1 LIFADSSFF
10 IALLNKKDQWHKDI
24 PKVLPQIDKVKKITS
39 ILVLSETVTLVGSL
53 SGGKAGVLIY
63 EYIIDNYEVIYM
75 DKTLN
80 NNAMEKFLQYDGT
93 LSLADCVSLE
103 IMEMHQFNNIVSFDS
118 DFNKVKNLNRIH

>member
-1 LIFADSSFF
+1 MIFADSSFF
-10 IALLNKKDQWHKDI
+10 IALLNKKDQWHNDI

-63 EYIIDNYEVIYM
+63 EYIIDNYEVIYI
-75 DKTLN
+75 DKTLSS
-80 NNAMEKFLQYDGT
+80 NAMEKFIQYDGT

-103 IMEMHQFNNIVSFDS
+103 IMEIYQVNSIVSFDS
-118 DFNKVKNLNRIH
+118 DFDKVKNLNRIH

>member
-1 LIFADSSFF
+1 MIFADSSFF
-10 IALLNKKDQWHKDI
+10 IAILNRKDQWHKDI

-53 SGGKAGVLIY
+53 SGGKASILIY

-75 DKTLN
+75 DKTLSK
-80 NNAMEKFLQYDGT
+80 NAMEKFIQYDGT

-103 IMEMHQFNNIVSFDS
+103 IMEIHQINNIVSFDS
-118 DFNKVKNLNRIH
+118 DFDKVKNLNRIH

>member
-1 LIFADSSFF
+1 MIFADSSFF
-10 IALLNKKDQWHKDI
+10 IALLNKKDQWHEDI
-24 PKVLPQIDKVKKITS
+24 PKVLPQIDNVKKITS

-75 DKTLN
+75 NKTLSN
-80 NNAMEKFLQYDGT
+80 NSMEKFIQYDGT

-103 IMEMHQFNNIVSFDS
+103 IMEIYQVNSIVSFDS
-118 DFNKVKNLNRIH
+118 DFEKVKNINRIH